1 MLVFGV
7 LLVRHD
13 TDYRGPRTFTVAYHE
28 QNLRDK
34 KKGATGSPVT
44 PQKFWHTEGQSQNLR
59 VCDTLRVT
67 KNIVVADA
75 SMNNCMTIFEQS

>member
-1 MLVFGV
+1 M
-7 LLVRHD
+7 
-13 TDYRGPRTFTVAYHE
+13 
-28 QNLRDK
+28 
-34 KKGATGSPVT
+34 T

>member
-1 MLVFGV
+1 MTLITGGRSRS
-7 LLVRHD
+7 LWRTTSKILGTKKRRH
-13 TDYRGPRTFTVAYHE
+13 GE
-28 QNLRDK
+28 
-34 KKGATGSPVT
+34 SPVT